1 MREVFQIKCRFEGAI
16 LGTIEKGPNWDIQN
30 PGKDFQNPD
39 THDLADTRCNSCN
52 VMHGRFKDMEKSF
65 KRSGGTHEQ
74 FIAHMKKNEYKN
86 TNLKKAIKNL
96 QEGKEPDAPRNDE

>member
-1 MREVFQIKCRFEGAI
+1 
-16 LGTIEKGPNWDIQN
+16 
-30 PGKDFQNPD
+30 
-39 THDLADTRCNSCN
+39 
-52 VMHGRFKDMEKSF
+52 MEKSF